1 MRKGPFFLSPE
12 ENDPGGVKWT
22 GHRCWPPFPQ
32 CTQRLRSGRLARPVS
47 TPRAPPMCLVLG
59 AGETEMN
66 EPQRL
71 ALGLMGCVGGRG
83 RQTED
88 YSIQG

>member
-1 MRKGPFFLSPE
+1 MIQEEESGQATGAGHPSPSTHRGS
-12 ENDPGGVKWT
+12 DPGDLHV
-22 GHRCWPPFPQ
+22 
-32 CTQRLRSGRLARPVS
+32 VS

-59 AGETEMN
+59 AGEMEMN

-71 ALGLMGCVGGRG
+71 ALGLMRCVGGRG